1 MIVHARCT
9 GQRSAL
15 PASACLGYDDRSTTR
30 RPKLAEVTVRR
41 AQSADDLHALH
52 ALRWQ
57 VFVEEQGVPPELES
71 DELDE
76 TACQALAFMDGSVA
90 GTGRVVMI
98 EGGEARV
105 GRMAVH
111 ADVRRQGIGGQVLR
125 FLETAAA
132 AEGAV
137 EVTLHAQRYVSAF
150 YLAHGYVEEGEPF
163 EEAGIEHI
171 MMRKRLDPAG

>member
-1 MIVHARCT
+1 MIVERRCT
-9 GQRSAL
+9 GQRAGL
-15 PASACLGYDDRSTTR
+15 PAAAHLGYDDCSNER
-30 RPKLAEVTVRR
+30 RFGLAEVTVQR
-41 AQSADDLHALH
+41 AITTEDLDALH

-76 TACQALAFMDGSVA
+76 AACQAVAWADGAAVGA
-90 GTGRVVMI
+90 GRAVMLD
-98 EGGEARV
+98 GGEARV
-105 GRMAVH
+105 GRMAVR
-111 ADVRRQGIGGQVLR
+111 ADVRRRGIGGQVLR
-125 FLETAAA
+125 FLEDAAA

-150 YLAHGYVEEGEPF
+150 YLAHGYSEEGEPF

-171 MMRKRLDPAG
+171 MMRKRLSRPT

>member
-1 MIVHARCT
+1 MT
-9 GQRSAL
+9 
-15 PASACLGYDDRSTTR
+15 
-30 RPKLAEVTVRR
+30 EVTVRR
-41 AQSADDLHALH
+41 AQSADDLQALH

-76 TACQALAFMDGSVA
+76 TACQALAFLNGLVS
-90 GTGRVVMI
+90 GTGRVVML

-111 ADVRRQGIGGQVLR
+111 AGVRRQGIGGQVLR
-125 FLETAAA
+125 FLEAAA
-132 AEGAV
+132 AAKGAV

-150 YLAHGYVEEGEPF
+150 YVAHGYVEEGAPF

-171 MMRKRLDPAG
+171 MMRKRLNPHT

>member
-1 MIVHARCT
+1 M
-9 GQRSAL
+9 
-15 PASACLGYDDRSTTR
+15 P
-30 RPKLAEVTVRR
+30 EVTVRR
-41 AQSADDLHALH
+41 AQSAEDLQALH

-76 TACQALAFMDGSVA
+76 TACQALALVDGAAA
-90 GTGRVVMI
+90 GTGRVVML

-105 GRMAVH
+105 GRMAVRV
-111 ADVRRQGIGGQVLR
+111 DVRRQGVGGRVLR
-125 FLETAAA
+125 FLEAEAAK
-132 AEGAV
+132 EGAV

-150 YLAHGYVEEGEPF
+150 YLAHGYTDEGEPF

-171 MMRKRLDPAG
+171 MMRKRLARNS

>member
-1 MIVHARCT
+1 M
-9 GQRSAL
+9 
-15 PASACLGYDDRSTTR
+15 
-30 RPKLAEVTVRR
+30 AEVTVRR
-41 AQSADDLHALH
+41 AESANDLQALH

-57 VFVEEQGVPPELES
+57 VFVEEQDVPPELES

-76 TACQALAFMDGSVA
+76 TACHALAFMDGLVA

-98 EGGEARV
+98 ESGEARV
-105 GRMAVH
+105 GRMAVRV
-111 ADVRRQGIGGQVLR
+111 DVRRQGIGGQMLR

-171 MMRKRLDPAG
+171 MMCKRLSPNT